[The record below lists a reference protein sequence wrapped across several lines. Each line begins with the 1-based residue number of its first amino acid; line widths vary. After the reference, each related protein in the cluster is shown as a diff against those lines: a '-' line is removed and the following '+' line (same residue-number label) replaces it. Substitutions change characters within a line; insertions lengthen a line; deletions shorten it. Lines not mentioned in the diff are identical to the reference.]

1 MKNKVKKEENTQFT
15 TKQTSFD
22 PETGQI
28 SWDVEYTPLVDL
40 RNEVEE
46 LFEAY
51 KKAILKYPDDEKLNK
66 LFEVY
71 SSFKRAF
78 KTHVNRRYGK

>member
-1 MKNKVKKEENTQFT
+1 MRKQVKIQEKSKFT
-15 TKQTSFD
+15 TRQTDFN

-51 KKAILKYPDDEKLNK
+51 KKTIQKYPDDEKLNK
-66 LFEVY
+66 LFDVY

-78 KTHVNRRYGK
+78 KTHVNKRYGR

>member
-1 MKNKVKKEENTQFT
+1 MEKRRNIGEETRFT
-15 TKQTSFD
+15 TKQTGYD

-28 SWDVEYTPLVDL
+28 SWDVEYTPLIDL
-40 RNEVEE
+40 RNEVED

-51 KKAILKYPDDEKLNK
+51 KKTIQKYPDDEKLNK

-78 KTHVNRRYGK
+78 KTHVNRRYGR